1 MTPLVLG
8 TVLALLAL
16 GFVLFPLFEQDS
28 GASRGRRIGA
38 TIEED
43 PVAALREIEFDRAT
57 GKLSDEDYAA
67 LKSRYTELALARM
80 RAGESADAMAA
91 LSPEDA
97 AEAAVRRHRAAL
109 RECVTCGP
117 RPEPDA
123 VYCSTCG
130 HFLPG
135 RCPGCDA
142 PVDQPGQRFCSGCG
156 KGLAA

>member
-1 MTPLVLG
+1 MTPLVIG
-8 TVLALLAL
+8 TVLAVVAL
-16 GFVLFPLFEQDS
+16 GFVLFPLFEQEAG
-28 GASRGRRIGA
+28 GAEGRRVGA
-38 TIEED
+38 AIEED

-57 GKLSDEDYAA
+57 GKLSDADYAA
-67 LKSRYTELALARM
+67 LKTRYTELALARM

-109 RECVTCGP
+109 TECASCGP

-123 VYCSTCG
+123 VYCSACG
-130 HFLPG
+130 RFLAG
-135 RCPGCDA
+135 RCPGCGAAADE
-142 PVDQPGQRFCSGCG
+142 PGQRFCGGCG